1 LSHINAHHVAIAGLS
16 EPGKNERR
24 LYVREEWKANW
35 TVLNTENNINFQGPP
50 GTGKSTLTWVWCCW
64 KAKQG
69 TKLLWV
75 HFTKLGQDVVYLEND
90 KLDVLTGNM
99 EKEAAR
105 VLEVLDPEIVIYDG
119 VTSGIQ
125 EKLLI
130 LGPWWKR
137 NTTKRRFIIVSSMQ
151 FKMSLQDQENSNLT
165 FLMSYGWR
173 LEEYRAACGDLPLK
187 NTLKLGLDY
196 DTTLEA
202 FDEKLTAKYYLAGES
217 ALWMFRPTEVANRE
231 IEDSI
236 KSANNH
242 LELVKGLQ
250 GDRSLLTANH
260 LVTTIRVNNEN
271 CSMLT
276 SEYITKKLV
285 QRFEIQFLTELTRF
299 SSKQPN
305 TSFDGWVFQ
314 MDFLKRVELA
324 SKKKELLRLTKT
336 GGKNEDWKVEHYHEY
351 REPEELEGFDL
362 KTNSWFIPTKINQ
375 GCFDALQLLVPKK
388 RQAILRVVQIA
399 VAKTHSLKLRF
410 IVPVLKALKIITN
423 LEVVTVVPLQNEDIF
438 KVNWGESEDDK
449 LLEIKN
455 LNWKRGSERILGFKR
470 LGED

>member
-1 LSHINAHHVAIAGLS
+1 
-16 EPGKNERR
+16 
-24 LYVREEWKANW
+24 
-35 TVLNTENNINFQGPP
+35 
-50 GTGKSTLTWVWCCW
+50 
-64 KAKQG
+64 
-69 TKLLWV
+69 
-75 HFTKLGQDVVYLEND
+75 
-90 KLDVLTGNM
+90 
-99 EKEAAR
+99 
-105 VLEVLDPEIVIYDG
+105 VIYDG

-151 FKMSLQDQENSNLT
+151 FKMPLQDQENSNLT

-250 GDRSLLTANH
+250 GDRSLLTVNH
-260 LVTTIRVNNEN
+260 LVTTIRVNNED

-305 TSFDGWVFQ
+305 TSLDGWVFQ

-388 RQAILRVVQIA
+388 RQAILRVVQIT

-423 LEVVTVVPLQNEDIF
+423 LEMVIVVPLQNEDIF
-438 KVNWGESEDDK
+438 KVNWGESEGDK